1 MIWMWGENDS
11 KFHVLSKWR
20 LELPITKM
28 WQDGGRTDFNLLLSW
43 LLGLIKFE
51 RLIRRPKSHRIGC
64 KWCKT
69 FICNK
74 TKIPTKQTKVIDSKM
89 FSYVE
94 EQEVIGRRMN
104 LSVHVLTFIIDSQ
117 SLLPEPEILS
127 WNNDI
132 NSLGFHEHLKF
143 DLERH
148 FKLRYFF
155 AEEAIAKMIAI
166 DLASI
171 KLFFF

>member
-1 MIWMWGENDS
+1 
-11 KFHVLSKWR
+11 
-20 LELPITKM
+20 
-28 WQDGGRTDFNLLLSW
+28 
-43 LLGLIKFE
+43 
-51 RLIRRPKSHRIGC
+51 
-64 KWCKT
+64 
-69 FICNK
+69 
-74 TKIPTKQTKVIDSKM
+74 M

-143 DLERH
+143 NLERH